1 MKNNTR
7 PPVLH
12 LALSRRLMVAV
23 EAVID
28 IAYYGAK
35 GAVQAADITARQGTP
50 RRSLEPILQ
59 LLTRTGILSGTRGP
73 RGGYRLGNDAAQV
86 TLGDIARVIA
96 SSRQPDKDHAPNTV
110 ARQVLAPLWWRL
122 DNDMTAQLDR
132 MSVASLV
139 NSPAIKAAE

>member
-1 MKNNTR
+1 
-7 PPVLH
+7 
-12 LALSRRLMVAV
+12 MVAV

-28 IAYYGAK
+28 IAYHGSK

-73 RGGYRLGNDAAQV
+73 RGGYRLGNDANQV

-96 SSRQPDKDHAPNTV
+96 DSRRLDRDSSPNTI

-122 DNDMTAQLDR
+122 DNDMSSQLDR
-132 MSVASLV
+132 VTVASLC
-139 NSPAIKAAE
+139 NSTAVKAAE

>member
-1 MKNNTR
+1 
-7 PPVLH
+7 
-12 LALSRRLMVAV
+12 MVAV
-23 EAVID
+23 EAVTD

-59 LLTRTGILSGTRGP
+59 LLTRTGILSGARGP
-73 RGGYRLGNDAAQV
+73 RGGYRLGADAAQV

-96 SSRQPDKDHAPNTV
+96 SGRQSDDDPAPNTV

-122 DNDMTAQLDR
+122 DNDITAQLDGI
-132 MSVASLV
+132 SVASLV
-139 NSPAIKAAE
+139 DSRVIEATE

>member
-1 MKNNTR
+1 
-7 PPVLH
+7 
-12 LALSRRLMVAV
+12 MVAV

-28 IAYYGAK
+28 IAHHGAK

-73 RGGYRLGNDAAQV
+73 RGGYRLGNNAALV

-96 SSRQPDKDHAPNTV
+96 STRETATAAAPNTL
-110 ARQVLAPLWWRL
+110 ARQTLAPLWWRL
-122 DNDMTAQLDR
+122 DSDMTEQLDR
-132 MSVASLV
+132 VTVASLIE
-139 NSPAIKAAE
+139 SPMAKAAE